1 MKIICIGNEM
11 RKDDFIA
18 IDLADELNAIKAFTN
33 PENFITEGDEIILI
47 DAVDFN
53 AKPGS
58 VKEFS
63 PKEIT
68 EFALSTTHNIGIN
81 VLEKF
86 CKIIKI
92 IGIQPKDT
100 SYEIGLSQEL
110 IDKKEDIVLKI
121 KELINK

>member
-1 MKIICIGNEM
+1 MKLICIGNEM

-18 IDLADELNAIKAFTN
+18 IYLADELNAIKAFTN
-33 PENFITEGDEIILI
+33 PENFIKEGDEVIII

-53 AKPGS
+53 AEVGS
-58 VKEFS
+58 VKEFNYR
-63 PKEIT
+63 EIA

-92 IGIQPKDT
+92 IGIQPKNT
-100 SYEIGLSQEL
+100 EYGIGLSQEL
-110 IDKKEDIVLKI
+110 IDKKEDIILKI
-121 KELINK
+121 RELINK